1 MGETPHCERSHCM
14 PGDRPENRPDAPHT
28 MNQKSRNL
36 HLQLPAKPVIGASV
50 TLYDLVDS
58 TNDLALQQL
67 EQGAPGGLVV
77 VADRQT
83 AGRGRFSREWIS
95 APGEDVMMTV
105 GLRPPSDLVERLS
118 PMAGLAMALTVDEI
132 AGVGSTIKWPN
143 DVRVDGLKIAGVL
156 IETRVIGDE
165 TLAVIGIGVNLVLDP
180 SQWPEI
186 AKTAT
191 SVFAVSG
198 RRVKRDSALAVL
210 VRRLDEL
217 YRRLLAR
224 DSLTAEW
231 ADRLDTIGNRVELTP
246 APGGE
251 PIKGMAIDVTDGGA
265 LVVQLDDGTERVFNA
280 GEVTSQK
287 PAQSPPQTLTGGT
300 K

>member
-1 MGETPHCERSHCM
+1 
-14 PGDRPENRPDAPHT
+14 
-28 MNQKSRNL
+28 MNQKTRAL
-36 HLQLPAKPVIGASV
+36 HLPLPPKPLIGTSVIV
-50 TLYDLVDS
+50 YDVVDS

-67 EQGAPGGLVV
+67 DQGTPGGLVV
-77 VADRQT
+77 VADRQS
-83 AGRGRFSREWIS
+83 AGRGRFSREWFS

-105 GLRPPSDLVERLS
+105 GIRPPPDLVERLS

-132 AGVGSTIKWPN
+132 AGVNSTIKWPN

-156 IETRVIGDE
+156 IETKAIGDE

-180 SQWPEI
+180 SKWPEI

-198 RRVKRDSALAVL
+198 RRVERDSALAVL

-217 YRRLLAR
+217 YRRLLAG

-231 ADRLDTIGNRVELTP
+231 AERLDTIGSRVHLTP

-251 PIKGMAIDVTDGGA
+251 PIEGVAVDVTDGGA
-265 LVVQLDDGTERVFNA
+265 LVVRLDDGTKRAFNA
-280 GEVTSQK
+280 GEVTSQST
-287 PAQSPPQTLTGGT
+287 PDMAN
-300 K
+300 

>member
-1 MGETPHCERSHCM
+1 
-14 PGDRPENRPDAPHT
+14 
-28 MNQKSRNL
+28 MNQKARVL
-36 HLQLPAKPVIGASV
+36 HLPLPAKPVIGTSV
-50 TLYDLVDS
+50 AVYALVDS

-83 AGRGRFSREWIS
+83 AGRGRFSREWFS

-105 GLRPPSDLVERLS
+105 GIRPPLDLVERLS
-118 PMAGLAMALTVDEI
+118 PMAGLAMALTIDEI
-132 AGVGSTIKWPN
+132 AGVNSTIKWPN

-156 IETRVIGDE
+156 IETKVVGDE
-165 TLAVIGIGVNLVLDP
+165 TLAVVGIGVNLVLDP
-180 SQWPEI
+180 SKWPEI

-198 RRVKRDSALAVL
+198 RRLERDSALAVL
-210 VRRLDEL
+210 VRRLDGL
-217 YRRLLAR
+217 YKRLLAG

-231 ADRLDTIGNRVELTP
+231 ADRLDTIGSRVHLTP

-251 PIKGMAIDVTDGGA
+251 PIEGVAVDVTDGGA
-265 LVVQLDDGTERVFNA
+265 LVVQLDDGTKRAFNA
-280 GEVTSQK
+280 GEVTSQNA
-287 PAQSPPQTLTGGT
+287 PENPGNRTT
-300 K
+300 